1 MKRFFIPVCTVLL
14 AGIAMLSSLVASA
27 EYQSG
32 IIYNMQGPKASAWNL
47 NSHAEKWLHESDL
60 EKDIVN
66 TTKVTDQLPFFRR
79 ELKAINGTSFVNAKN
94 FKLKD
99 ATHASVKK
107 YFKKHKSTKVIKNL
121 AVGDVY
127 LVRLKNSD
135 DYAILKISKIK
146 DDGTSL
152 LYDGNNMDFIAF
164 EYNLFKVNTSEAITF
179 LNENFEEEKQPD
191 WDPEAEMLIY
201 PNPVVDKINIKFR
214 KATDNIGWVVV
225 LENMNGDKIYTSEN
239 IYETHWTNNF
249 KNLQQGRY
257 ILSVLKSDGDKVYLQ
272 KIIDKSDSKK
282 LSEAY
287 PQ

>member
-1 MKRFFIPVCTVLL
+1 MKRFFIPICTVVLVVITIL
-14 AGIAMLSSLVASA
+14 NSFVASA

-32 IIYNMQGPKASAWNL
+32 IIYNMQGPKAAAWNL
-47 NSHAEKWLHESDL
+47 NNHAEKWLHENDL

-79 ELKAINGTSFVNAKN
+79 ELKALNGTCFVKAKN

-99 ATHASVKK
+99 ANYASVKK
-107 YFKKHKSTKVIKNL
+107 YFNKHKSTKVIKNL
-121 AVGDVY
+121 VVGDVY
-127 LVRLKNSD
+127 IVRLKNSD
-135 DYAILKISKIK
+135 DYAVLKISKIK

-164 EYNLFKVNTSEAITF
+164 EYNLFKVKVSEAVTF
-179 LNENFEEEKQPD
+179 LNENFEEESQPD

-214 KATDNIGWVVV
+214 KATDNIGWVVL
-225 LENMNGDKIYTSEN
+225 LENTNGDKVYTSEN
-239 IYETHWTNNF
+239 IYETHWTNDF
-249 KNLQQGRY
+249 KSLPEGRY

-272 KIIDKSDSKK
+272 KVIDKSKTQN
-282 LSEAY
+282 LSGVY
-287 PQ
+287 Q